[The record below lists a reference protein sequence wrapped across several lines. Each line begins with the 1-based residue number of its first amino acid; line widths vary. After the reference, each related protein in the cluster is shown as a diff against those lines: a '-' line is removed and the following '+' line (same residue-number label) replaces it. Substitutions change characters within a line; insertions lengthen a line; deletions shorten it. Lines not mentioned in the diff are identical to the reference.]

1 MGKVAGFPVAGS
13 RRGEETGVLHFVFKR
28 IAMAVPTLLI
38 MAVTVFVLIRLIPG
52 DPAALML
59 GDLATPASL
68 ADLHER
74 LGLDQSLPVQFG
86 IWFGNVLHG
95 DLGTSITSNQP
106 VLPLVLDRFWI
117 SARVVLIAVLLAS
130 LFAVPAGMIA
140 AWRQNTGTDLFLVGT
155 ATLLYSIPTFWLGLL
170 LLLFLG
176 LQLNWLP
183 VVGYVS
189 FSEDPGA
196 ALLYIVMPVMTLFLH
211 EMGVLIRMS
220 RASTLEVLRLD
231 YITHAR
237 AKGLSESAVLWR
249 HAFKNAFG
257 PTWTLIGLVL
267 GNLLGGIAV
276 VETVFTIP
284 GLGRLLVDAIFAR
297 DYPVIQGCLLF
308 IAFVYV
314 AVNLVV
320 DLLYPLFDPRVT
332 AE

>member
-1 MGKVAGFPVAGS
+1 MFRFAL
-13 RRGEETGVLHFVFKR
+13 TR
-28 IAMAVPTLLI
+28 IGMALPTLLI
-38 MAVTVFVLIRLIPG
+38 VAVSVFVLIRLIPG
-52 DPAALML
+52 DPAQLML

-68 ADLHER
+68 ADLRAR

-86 IWFGNVLHG
+86 IWIGNVLTG
-95 DLGTSITSNQP
+95 DFGQSISSQQA
-106 VLPLVLDRFWI
+106 VLPLILQRFWV
-117 SARVVLIAVLLAS
+117 SAQIVLVAVLLAS
-130 LFAVPAGMIA
+130 CVAVPAGVIA
-140 AWRQNTGTDLFLVGT
+140 AWKQDSALDLGLVAT
-155 ATLLYSIPTFWLGLL
+155 ATLLLSIPTFWLGLL
-170 LLLFLG
+170 LLLFFG
-176 LQLNWLP
+176 LKLEWLP

-189 FSEDPGA
+189 IAENPWAGI
-196 ALLYIVMPVMTLFLH
+196 LYLVMPIMTLFLH
-211 EMGVLIRMS
+211 EIGVILRMA

-297 DYPVIQGCLLF
+297 DYPVIQGCMLF
-308 IAFVYV
+308 IAFTYV
-314 AVNLVV
+314 LVNLVI
-320 DLLYPLFDPRVT
+320 DLCYPVFDPRVT
-332 AE
+332 AQ